1 MRDDISGLNRDNK
14 CFEEENIMKKEEF
27 VALGISEELAEK
39 AATASADELKGY
51 IPKSRFDEV
60 NTAKGNAE
68 KSYNDIKAELEKLK
82 ASAGDNE
89 ALQTQIT
96 DLQTQLKDAE
106 NKHKEEIA
114 EMKMSNA
121 IHAAL
126 GDSVQDA
133 DLVAGLLDRSKLIL
147 GDDGKVTGLDEQIK
161 GLKESKAFLF
171 KPEDKGGKNGNNV
184 GFRVGSTNQGGSTGV
199 GSEGENK
206 VDLKAAIAAKMESQ
220 KG

>member
-1 MRDDISGLNRDNK
+1 
-14 CFEEENIMKKEEF
+14 MKKEEF

-89 ALQTQIT
+89 KLQTQIT
-96 DLQTQLKDAE
+96 DLQAQLKDAE

-114 EMKMSNA
+114 ETWRRWQSN
-121 IHAAL
+121 
-126 GDSVQDA
+126 G
-133 DLVAGLLDRSKLIL
+133 
-147 GDDGKVTGLDEQIK
+147 
-161 GLKESKAFLF
+161 
-171 KPEDKGGKNGNNV
+171 P
-184 GFRVGSTNQGGSTGV
+184 
-199 GSEGENK
+199 
-206 VDLKAAIAAKMESQ
+206 
-220 KG
+220 